1 MGLSSKNLPEPTI
14 EVIEAALPHRLHE
27 VIAPHVAATP
37 DIALTEH
44 GARWSYREL
53 DPPRSSSTSSRRA

>member
-37 DIALTEH
+37 DRIALTEH
-44 GARWSYREL
+44 GAR
-53 DPPRSSSTSSRRA
+53 